1 MFPDLV
7 SIINPT
13 TFHPSVLAQNSTSR
27 PHEVIRLASSANKL
41 SCITT
46 TKTKRKLNAML
57 LQRPRI
63 QHLFLKNAPMLH
75 CLW

>member
-1 MFPDLV
+1 V
-7 SIINPT
+7 ASIINPT

-27 PHEVIRLASSANKL
+27 PIQVIRLASSANKL

-46 TKTKRKLNAML
+46 AQTKRKLNVML
-57 LQRPRI
+57 LHDPQI